1 MPSIGTHSGKFHCD
15 EVLACS
21 LLRCLSDFKNYE
33 IIRSRNPVLLNKC
46 DIVVDVGGEY
56 DHLKRRYDHHQSSF
70 NHSMKSLNLLD
81 FNTKLSSAG
90 LIYAHYGKK
99 IIEEICGLD
108 QNPAIVEILYE
119 KVYES
124 FVEAVDAIDNGI
136 AQFDGIPRYKL
147 GGTLSDRVNRLN
159 RSWNQIDYDEN
170 AKFLEAMNLVQ
181 NEFCECLNYYYKT
194 WLPAR
199 TVVKKSLENR
209 FQTDESGQIIL
220 LEMCVPWTEHFLELE
235 KELSLDVH
243 EITYIVYQDPTSGQ
257 WRVQS
262 IPIDKKSAFKNRL
275 PLAESW
281 RGLRD
286 AELSSVAGIN
296 GCVFVHMSGFIG
308 GNETRTGA
316 LDMARK
322 SLALAGKYKH

>member
-1 MPSIGTHSGKFHCD
+1 
-15 EVLACS
+15 
-21 LLRCLSDFKNYE
+21 
-33 IIRSRNPVLLNKC
+33 
-46 DIVVDVGGEY
+46 
-56 DHLKRRYDHHQSSF
+56 
-70 NHSMKSLNLLD
+70 
-81 FNTKLSSAG
+81 
-90 LIYAHYGKK
+90 
-99 IIEEICGLD
+99 
-108 QNPAIVEILYE
+108 
-119 KVYES
+119 
-124 FVEAVDAIDNGI
+124 
-136 AQFDGIPRYKL
+136 
-147 GGTLSDRVNRLN
+147 
-159 RSWNQIDYDEN
+159 
-170 AKFLEAMNLVQ
+170 
-181 NEFCECLNYYYKT
+181 
-194 WLPAR
+194 
-199 TVVKKSLENR
+199 
-209 FQTDESGQIIL
+209 
-220 LEMCVPWTEHFLELE
+220 MCVPWTEHFLELE

-262 IPIDKKSAFKNRL
+262 IPIDKKSAFKNRLLFMKFFASKIRSSLFIYFQHFILYMKYKMCRDIRNFLSNCFIWAISQRNLKLFYCTTKNNFLLSWNSICRL